1 MSSETKIWRLT
12 DRNTEG
18 NMNLTGKVTL
28 VTGASRGIGRQ
39 IALTLAGYGATVIV
53 NYNGSAAKAEE
64 VVNEITA
71 NGGMAESMQCSV
83 SDFEKS
89 KEMIDGIV
97 KKYGRLDI
105 LVNNAGITKDNL
117 IMKMS
122 EDDFDAVIAT
132 NLKGAF
138 NCIKH
143 VSRQMLKQRG
153 GRIINISSVSGV
165 MGNAGQANY
174 CASKAGII
182 GLTKSVAR
190 ELGSRGITSNAV
202 APGFIR
208 TEMTDVLP
216 EDVKKAM
223 GEQIPLKHFGETKDI
238 AEAVAF
244 LASDEARFFMWMA
257 AWRCKRQLEKAPVPA
272 TQPDSGCFGYHL
284 RGAWMIA

>member
-1 MSSETKIWRLT
+1 ML
-12 DRNTEG
+12 N
-18 NMNLTGKVTL
+18 GKVAV

-39 IALTLAGYGATVIV
+39 IAISMAKEGAVVIV
-53 NYNGSAAKAEE
+53 NYNGSAAKAED
-64 VVNEITA
+64 VVREITEA
-71 NGGMAESMQCSV
+71 GGQAEAVQCNV
-83 SDFEKS
+83 SDYSAAEVFLKDIIS
-89 KEMIDGIV
+89 RYKRI
-97 KKYGRLDI
+97 DI
-105 LVNNAGITKDNL
+105 LVNNAGITRDNL
-117 IMKMS
+117 LMKMS
-122 EDDFDAVIAT
+122 EEEFDAVIDT

-223 GEQIPLKHFGETKDI
+223 GEQIPLKRFGETKDI

-244 LASDEARFFMWMA
+244 LASDEAAYITGQVLQVDGGMA
-257 AWRCKRQLEKAPVPA
+257 
-272 TQPDSGCFGYHL
+272 
-284 RGAWMIA
+284 M

>member
-165 MGNAGQANY
+165 MGNAGQAD
-174 CASKAGII
+174 AG
-182 GLTKSVAR
+182 VAGGR
-190 ELGSRGITSNAV
+190 LNDGGILVQLAGSFGIVQHCLCNAV
-202 APGFIR
+202 LDGTGGIEVFQLSQQLGFQAFGGFN
-208 TEMTDVLP
+208 V
-216 EDVKKAM
+216 
-223 GEQIPLKHFGETKDI
+223 GELQQRG
-238 AEAVAF
+238 
-244 LASDEARFFMWMA
+244 MA
-257 AWRCKRQLEKAPVPA
+257 DQLVCGGINLTHNSEPSLYVNQKM
-272 TQPDSGCFGYHL
+272 F
-284 RGAWMIA
+284 